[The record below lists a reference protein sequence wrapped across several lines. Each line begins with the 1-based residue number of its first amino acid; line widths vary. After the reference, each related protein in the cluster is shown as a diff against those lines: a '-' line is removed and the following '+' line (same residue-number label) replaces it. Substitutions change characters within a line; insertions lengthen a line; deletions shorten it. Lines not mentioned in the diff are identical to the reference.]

1 MEDNVMGLLKPA
13 ANTSAYLK
21 AGIQGFAGSGKS
33 RTAAEIAIGLH
44 KFIQSKKPIAFIDTE
59 TGSDFVLP
67 FFKDAGIE
75 LVTLKSRSFVDL
87 LDVTKEA
94 EISSDIIIYDSI
106 THFWEELVKAYE
118 NKREKKKLRVWDWGP
133 IKKEWR
139 QFTDLYL
146 TSKIH
151 SIMCGR
157 SGWVYG
163 DKEDE
168 EGVLETHRVGTKMKV
183 ETDMGYEP
191 SLLIEMEIKRTSDST
206 PIGSKFVNQAWI
218 LKDRFDKI
226 QGKCFPFPKFIDFL
240 PHIKLLNLGGDHV
253 AFDQE
258 SNSQGLFDGP
268 ASRVEW
274 EKRRTIALENIINEL
289 LKLWP
294 GQTAME
300 KKAKLGCLESIFKT
314 GSWTEIEGKTV
325 EELEGGL
332 MLIREIKKEEK
343 INA

>member
-1 MEDNVMGLLKPA
+1 MGLLKEA
-13 ANTSAYLK
+13 TNQSAYLK

-33 RTAAEIAIGLH
+33 MTAAKIAIGLH
-44 KFIQSKKPIAFIDTE
+44 KYIKSTKPIAFIDTE

-67 FFKDAGIE
+67 LFKEAGIE
-75 LVTLKSRSFVDL
+75 LVTMKSRAFVDL
-87 LDVTKEA
+87 LEVTKEA
-94 EISSDIIIYDSI
+94 EKTCDAIIYDSI
-106 THFWEELVKAYE
+106 THFWDELVKAYE

-191 SLLIEMEIKRTSDST
+191 SLLIEMEVKRTTDST

-226 QGKCFPFPKFIDFL
+226 QGKCFQFPNFEDFL

-253 AFDQE
+253 AFDQAA
-258 SNSQGLFDGP
+258 NSQDLFDGP

-274 EKRRTIALENIINEL
+274 EKRRAIALENIVNEL
-289 LKLWP
+289 LKRWP
-294 GQTAME
+294 GQTAIE
-300 KKAKLGCLESIFKT
+300 KKSKLACLESIFKT
-314 GSWTEIEGKTV
+314 GSWTEIEGKSV

-332 MLIREIKKEEK
+332 IMIREIPEYQKEPVK
-343 INA
+343 